1 MRPLEIPTQ
10 RILNNLIKKNQK
22 LGSDPVLNQS
32 TTVSSVQRTEF
43 KVQGTEFSI
52 QHLRAESRKSGILKN
67 P

>member
-43 KVQGTEFSI
+43 KVQGTEFSV